1 MKDPLTDRV
10 EVEEERS
17 TQVGRKL
24 APFNPTNTVVV
35 DWAIEQLAL
44 TPDDLFIDLGCG
56 DGRVVYAAQ
65 SHCRAI
71 GVDYDETLVNRAR
84 QRCGDG
90 AELMHAN
97 VLDAHIVDLVQ
108 HRATKLFV
116 YLVPEGLAA
125 LQEPF
130 TAALQRGATIVSY
143 IFQLRFIEPSKTH
156 TYKGVNVYL
165 YRQIDL

>member
-56 DGRVVYAAQ
+56 DGRVVSAAQ

-97 VLDAHIVDLVQ
+97 VLDAHIVDLV
-108 HRATKLFV
+108 
-116 YLVPEGLAA
+116 
-125 LQEPF
+125 
-130 TAALQRGATIVSY
+130 SY